1 MLETLISRNDML
13 TKVRQHREQM
23 AKLQNQLIKIADS
36 SNAIFEVGNTDT
48 PDSTRHHGL
57 SKEEKL
63 RQQVMRGTESLERAS
78 ESLAR

>member
-36 SNAIFEVGNTDT
+36 SNAINEVGNTDT
-48 PDSTRHHGL
+48 PDGTRHGL
-57 SKEEKL
+57 SKEEKM

>member
-36 SNAIFEVGNTDT
+36 SNAINEVGNTDT
-48 PDSTRHHGL
+48 LDSTRHHGL